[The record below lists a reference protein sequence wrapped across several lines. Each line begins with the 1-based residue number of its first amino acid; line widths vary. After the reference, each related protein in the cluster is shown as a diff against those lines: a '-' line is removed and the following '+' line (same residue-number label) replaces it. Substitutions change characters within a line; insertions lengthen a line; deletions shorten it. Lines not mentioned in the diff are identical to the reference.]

1 MSSIKLKHS
10 GGNSVSLNPPTSA
23 PTSTEVA
30 FKLPNEDGSAGQVL
44 TTDGSGNLS
53 WVAQPTAGITMAQ
66 QWRITSNFDVAD
78 SDNDAAITANWE
90 VVDTDGGGTIGSSL
104 SNSSGIFTFPSTGI
118 YLINAHSA
126 VESKWPDTTSAIWG
140 IKLRINTTTDNSS
153 YSEAAIGHANIQMNP
168 TQLSEVNCQFI
179 FDVTNTSTH
188 KFKLSAESHV
198 DTTSFKGDTASN
210 ETGFFVI
217 RLGDT

>member
-1 MSSIKLKHS
+1 MAIAINGSSNTITGLAVGGLPDASVTAADLAS
-10 GGNSVSLNPPTSA
+10 GLAS
-23 PTSTEVA
+23 
-30 FKLPNEDGSAGQVL
+30 Q
-44 TTDGSGNLS
+44 
-53 WVAQPTAGITMAQ
+53 GITMAQ
-66 QWRITSNFDVAD
+66 QWRITSNFNVTDAN
-78 SDNDAAITANWE
+78 NDITISSNWE

-126 VESKWPDTTSAIWG
+126 VESQWPDTTSVIWG
-140 IKLRINTTTDNSS
+140 IRLRINTTTDNSN
-153 YSEAAIGHANIQMNP
+153 YSEAALGQASIQMNP

-188 KFKLSAESHV
+188 KFKLSAESYV
-198 DTTSFKGDTASN
+198 DTTTFKGDTASN

>member
-1 MSSIKLKHS
+1 MAITINGNGTITGISS
-10 GGNSVSLNPPTSA
+10 GGLPAGSVTSA
-23 PTSTEVA
+23 TLA
-30 FKLPNEDGSAGQVL
+30 
-44 TTDGSGNLS
+44 SGLAS
-53 WVAQPTAGITMAQ
+53 QGITMAQ
-66 QWRITSNFDVAD
+66 QWRITSNFDVTNAN
-78 SDNDAAITANWE
+78 NDITISSNWE
-90 VVDTDGGGTIGSSL
+90 VVDTDGGGTIGSGL

-126 VESKWPDTTSAIWG
+126 VESQWPDTTSAIWG
-140 IKLRINTTTDNSS
+140 IRLRINTTTDNSN
-153 YSEAAIGHANIQMNP
+153 YSEAALGQANIQMNP

-188 KFKLSAESHV
+188 KFKLSAESYV
-198 DTTSFKGDTASN
+198 DTTTFKGDSATN